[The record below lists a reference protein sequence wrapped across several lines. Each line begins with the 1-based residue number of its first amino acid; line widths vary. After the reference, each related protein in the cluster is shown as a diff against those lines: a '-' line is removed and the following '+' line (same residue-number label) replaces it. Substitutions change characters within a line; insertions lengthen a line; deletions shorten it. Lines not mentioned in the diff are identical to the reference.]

1 MTFYFNKN
9 KCQRITS
16 PTLFIIEPII
26 AHRLS
31 TIVNCD
37 KIFILED
44 GKISDS
50 GTHEDLFNSNDY
62 YQQLCRTELFEK
74 NN

>member
-44 GKISDS
+44 GKISGE
-50 GTHEDLFNSNDY
+50 GTHKELSKKHKY
-62 YQQLCRTELFEK
+62 YQQLCKTELLEK
-74 NN
+74 